1 MLAEPEGQHLSIC
14 AYVIAT
20 KQPDLVEKRFIAL
33 YTAAQVRAQAGGGK
47 LIEIPSPII
56 AGAQKQAKQA
66 TKSLGGM
73 LAWPGLLRRLE
84 RKDPSYRT

>member
-1 MLAEPEGQHLSIC
+1 MSKFIVDELGSRAGISRLLTVMLAEPEGQHLSIC

-47 LIEIPSPII
+47 LI
-56 AGAQKQAKQA
+56 GVH
-66 TKSLGGM
+66 
-73 LAWPGLLRRLE
+73 LRN
-84 RKDPSYRT
+84 